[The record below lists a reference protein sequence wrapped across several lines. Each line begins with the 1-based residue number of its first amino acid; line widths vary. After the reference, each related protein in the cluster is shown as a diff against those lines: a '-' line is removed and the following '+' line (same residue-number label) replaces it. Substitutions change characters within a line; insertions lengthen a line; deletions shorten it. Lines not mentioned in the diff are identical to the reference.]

1 MERNKRAVFFFCGEP
16 IDPVA
21 GRVLQASAQ
30 IHPLEE
36 TDMIIDEEPVR
47 KYTDPSDNS
56 FFLVRTQKVVS
67 HGYDRYL
74 PVTPFLG
81 VRPTHLTKWLFLHTF
96 FRCQTYTFD
105 KMVILGLFRNNCKD
119 ERGQVYAFD
128 FWPGYEG
135 NRVRNDRSRRSPSCP
150 SLTGSSSTTISNM
163 LPQCQSH
170 QA

>member
-30 IHPLEE
+30 IHSLEE

-67 HGYDRYL
+67 
-74 PVTPFLG
+74 
-81 VRPTHLTKWLFLHTF
+81 HTF